1 MPKTRERR
9 SPRRAL
15 ELPIRVFGTDFQGRD
30 FVEDAATLVVSRHGA
45 KIRLKRN
52 LIAEQEIRILCQ
64 VNNRE
69 ALFRVVSK
77 AGEPTSE
84 FSFWG
89 VECLEP
95 EENIWEGDFPRPGPK
110 LGARAGPRLDPK
122 LSSRDKLPVQ
132 VMLRCS
138 QCGMRELIDLDD
150 TKIRAL
156 RQMKGLMRDCPACGA
171 SGLWKL
177 VAVQDS

>member
-1 MPKTRERR
+1 MPEIKKRR
-9 SPRRAL
+9 SPRRVL
-15 ELPIRVFGTDFQGRD
+15 ELSIRVFGTDFQGRD
-30 FVEDAATLVVSRHGA
+30 FIEDSTTLVVSRHGA

-64 VNNRE
+64 VSNRE

-95 EENIWEGDFPRPGPK
+95 EENIWEGGFPRPGPK

-122 LSSRDKLPVQ
+122 LSSKDKLPVQ
-132 VMLRCS
+132 ATLRCS

-150 TKIRAL
+150 TKIRTI
-156 RQMKGLMRDCPACGA
+156 RQRKGLTRDCPACGA

-177 VAVQDS
+177 VAVQ